1 MPERIVMPC
10 VCGFVGSLI
19 GFLFSLYHADLCLG
33 LTVGGGTGGALG
45 CVLCVWSC
53 IVNPN
58 SEKPL
63 PIASVVGP
71 SHEPVVV
78 QNIHVLHTGD
88 DKFPSKSDKTPDI
101 KYID

>member
-1 MPERIVMPC
+1 MPERIIMPC
-10 VCGFVGSLI
+10 VCGFVGSLF

-33 LTVGGGTGGALG
+33 LTVGAGTGGSLG

-71 SHEPVVV
+71 IQEPVVF
-78 QNIHVLHTGD
+78 QNIHVLNTGEQ
-88 DKFPSKSDKTPDI
+88 KISNSDQI
-101 KYID
+101 KYIHHSQG